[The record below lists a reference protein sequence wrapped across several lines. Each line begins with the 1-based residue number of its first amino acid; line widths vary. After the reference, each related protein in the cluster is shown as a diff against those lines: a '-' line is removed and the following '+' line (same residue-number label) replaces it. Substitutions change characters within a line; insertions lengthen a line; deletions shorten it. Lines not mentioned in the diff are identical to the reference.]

1 MGTEPR
7 LLSGRVAARVAVGAR
22 GVPVS
27 WRRGDVLAVVLL
39 VAAPAVIFG
48 VPALLGHAVLLGDD
62 LGQNFPLRVLAGREI
77 RAGQLPLYD
86 PYSWSGAPLLAGW
99 NAGAAYPLTWLFA
112 ILPGTAAWTL
122 NLILTWVVAG
132 LGMFGFLRALRLRS
146 LAAFLGAF
154 SFAFAGAMSA
164 QVTHFGLVAGM
175 SWVPVALLS
184 VLRLSQE
191 RSVASRLRW
200 TTVLAATIGLVILA
214 GEPRAI
220 DDGAVIVVIYAA
232 WQVARLG
239 RRAGPAAMSVAAGL
253 ILGVCLGAV
262 QWLPG
267 LAAIGTS
274 QRGGSSMALFSS
286 GSLPARWLLLT
297 LVPDLLGGS
306 GSMGQPMFVT
316 SYNLTEVTSYVGIL
330 PLVAAF
336 ALLGRLRL
344 RPRLPEWAVWHVT
357 ALAGVILALGGNTPL
372 GGLLFRIPLF
382 GDQRLQ
388 SRNVLVLDL
397 ALAVLLAYWADHP
410 LAEGNDPAHDRLLRY
425 LPVRRMAPEVIL
437 GVVPALAAAVIVV
450 LALTWGAGLLE
461 WMGVSAGEAAGIIGR
476 LKPWLIPSA
485 VLGAG
490 AAVLVVCGRAL
501 RPRPRSG
508 LMAGFVVVDV
518 LVFTILCVVEVGHG
532 ISGGSIASPGAALGA
547 SPPGASPG
555 AAITTAAARPV
566 SALGFAG
573 RFAIY
578 DPDLL
583 DTGDLSD
590 LDPPNVNAIIAVP
603 MPSVQGYSST
613 VDARYAAATGSH
625 QATGG
630 GQDTLAPS
638 AAADGTLDQ
647 LDTSVLLTPAEYLV
661 TSAAGGG
668 PAAGPAGTGR
678 RELAAGQRATW
689 YLGGAPE
696 VSRVEVPDA
705 AARQDAAAGVQLG
718 LTTPDGTTQWFRARA
733 MTSSALGIT
742 LPGPVA
748 SVAVLAAAPAQ
759 PAGAGRAGKL
769 GGPSSL
775 GPPTVSE
782 AGGDVVVADGQ
793 LADVLAPPHWTFA
806 GFDGSF
812 AVFAN
817 QLARPALSIQALAGR
832 SAAGAWVSG
841 MGGAPAEP
849 AAATVFSRSGAR
861 VVRSVSD
868 IPGWSATWHPRHGPA
883 AALPVQ
889 RDGLVQAVDVPAGL
903 GVITWSYTPPLF
915 PAGLALSLAATAVL
929 LALLAFPALLAWR
942 GAGRARGVMSRRHP
956 ARR

>member
-1 MGTEPR
+1 
-7 LLSGRVAARVAVGAR
+7 
-22 GVPVS
+22 
-27 WRRGDVLAVVLL
+27 
-39 VAAPAVIFG
+39 
-48 VPALLGHAVLLGDD
+48 
-62 LGQNFPLRVLAGREI
+62 
-77 RAGQLPLYD
+77 
-86 PYSWSGAPLLAGW
+86 
-99 NAGAAYPLTWLFA
+99 
-112 ILPGTAAWTL
+112 
-122 NLILTWVVAG
+122 
-132 LGMFGFLRALRLRS
+132 
-146 LAAFLGAF
+146 
-154 SFAFAGAMSA
+154 
-164 QVTHFGLVAGM
+164 
-175 SWVPVALLS
+175 
-184 VLRLSQE
+184 
-191 RSVASRLRW
+191 
-200 TTVLAATIGLVILA
+200 
-214 GEPRAI
+214 
-220 DDGAVIVVIYAA
+220 
-232 WQVARLG
+232 
-239 RRAGPAAMSVAAGL
+239 
-253 ILGVCLGAV
+253 
-262 QWLPG
+262 
-267 LAAIGTS
+267 
-274 QRGGSSMALFSS
+274 
-286 GSLPARWLLLT
+286 
-297 LVPDLLGGS
+297 
-306 GSMGQPMFVT
+306 
-316 SYNLTEVTSYVGIL
+316 
-330 PLVAAF
+330 
-336 ALLGRLRL
+336 
-344 RPRLPEWAVWHVT
+344 
-357 ALAGVILALGGNTPL
+357 
-372 GGLLFRIPLF
+372 
-382 GDQRLQ
+382 
-388 SRNVLVLDL
+388 
-397 ALAVLLAYWADHP
+397 
-410 LAEGNDPAHDRLLRY
+410 
-425 LPVRRMAPEVIL
+425 
-437 GVVPALAAAVIVV
+437 
-450 LALTWGAGLLE
+450 
-461 WMGVSAGEAAGIIGR
+461 
-476 LKPWLIPSA
+476 
-485 VLGAG
+485 
-490 AAVLVVCGRAL
+490 VLVVCGRAL
-501 RPRPRSG
+501 RPRLRSG

-532 ISGGSIASPGAALGA
+532 ISGGSIASPGASLGA
-547 SPPGASPG
+547 SPRASPGASPG

-590 LDPPNVNAIIAVP
+590 LDPPDVNAIIADP

-647 LDTSVLLTPAEYLV
+647 LDTSVLLAPAEYLV

-678 RELAAGQRATW
+678 RDLAAGQRATW

-718 LTTPDGTTQWFRARA
+718 LTTPDGTTQWFPARA

-748 SVAVLAAAPAQ
+748 SVAVVAAAPAQ
-759 PAGAGRAGKL
+759 PPGAGRAGKL

-812 AVFAN
+812 AIFAN

-832 SAAGAWVSG
+832 SAAGAWVTG

-849 AAATVFSRSGAR
+849 AAATVFSRSGAL

-868 IPGWSATWHPRHGPA
+868 IPGWSATWQPRHGPA

-929 LALLAFPALLAWR
+929 PALLAFPAIRALLALRALLAFRALLALR